1 MEAMRFAL
9 VNLLLAAA
17 LFGGMLG
24 AHEWGRRTGER
35 HRRLDPTR
43 DTASSGLSDNAV
55 LALLGLLLAFTFSGA
70 ASRFDMRRDLVVQET
85 NAIGTAWLRIDALPV
100 DRQPHVRDLF
110 RRYLDAR
117 LDMYRQA
124 EDPVAVEAAK
134 VRYQAL
140 QQEIWSASMSAA
152 TAPGQPPESLI
163 LILPVLNDMFDIT
176 TTREGATRQH
186 PPAIVFAMLGGLALV
201 SALFA
206 GYGAAGLKRRWLHE
220 LGFVMVLTVA
230 MFVIIDLEFPRR
242 GFIRVDAA
250 DQFLKDLRHSM
261 D

>member
-1 MEAMRFAL
+1 MRFAL
-9 VNLLLAAA
+9 VNLLLTAA

-24 AHEWGRRTGER
+24 AHEWGRRIGER

-43 DTASSGLSDNAV
+43 ETGSSGLSDNAV

-70 ASRFDMRRDLVVQET
+70 DSRFDQRRDLVLQET
-85 NAIGTAWLRIDALPV
+85 NAIGTAWLRIDVLPP

-117 LDMYRQA
+117 LDMYRRA
-124 EDPVAVEAAK
+124 DDPVAVAAAQA
-134 VRYQAL
+134 RYQAL

-152 TAPGQPPESLI
+152 SAPGQPPQSLI

-176 TTREGATRQH
+176 TTREGAIRQH

-220 LGFVMVLTVA
+220 LGFVVVLTVA

-242 GFIRVDAA
+242 GFIRVDAF
-250 DQFLKDLRHSM
+250 DQFLEALRRSM
-261 D
+261 Q